1 MSIPPYQDPG
11 NPSNPSNPH
20 SILWVRAGG
29 NSVAKRVPTIF
40 DWIIFAF
47 VAGLFGA
54 GMFVTI
60 LNQ

>member
-1 MSIPPYQDPG
+1 MSVPPYQDPG

-40 DWIIFAF
+40 DWIIFAI
-47 VAGLFGA
+47 VVGLFGA
-54 GMFVTI
+54 GMIVTL